1 MIFYKLYVDSTL
13 WNKVMIEKIKR
24 EILRCHGQW
33 YQVQVKMILFSKM
46 RKLKRFLDKALPIR
60 GNLQRFLRS
69 LPHLQ
74 KTFFKKPSSS
84 SSKNLSEDPDQGS
97 IRRLI
102 LHPRRSL
109 SPTTSTTLMT
119 QLVE

>member
-24 EILRCHGQW
+24 EILRCHGHW

-60 GNLQRFLRS
+60 GNPQRFLRS
-69 LPHLQ
+69 LPYLQ

-84 SSKNLSEDPDQGS
+84 SSKNLLQKTF
-97 IRRLI
+97 
-102 LHPRRSL
+102 PRIQTKARFDG
-109 SPTTSTTLMT
+109 
-119 QLVE
+119 